1 MTVNVFGSPP
11 ASALRS
17 SGRDPNPPQ
26 PRPPAELG
34 RGQRGRCGPGGV
46 PVAAESPVPPPHRT
60 SDWPGVRHPAGLGRR
75 RVRGQAR
82 AADGQQTCVGLDRGL
97 RRLVHLLSGS
107 PGRLYPAWGITVGF
121 WVQVVGLLLWAWSF
135 SKLARS
141 YGIVPADRGLV
152 TGGAYAIVRHP
163 LYSAYVVGGIGYLMQ
178 SLSVRNAVVEMIA
191 VSWQLVRIRAEERHL
206 ESPAYAAYRARVPW
220 RLCPGLW

>member
-1 MTVNVFGSPP
+1 MTVKEFGSPS
-11 ASALRS
+11 ASTRRS
-17 SGRDPNPPQ
+17 
-26 PRPPAELG
+26 LG
-34 RGQRGRCGPGGV
+34 RGPNPASRVRRLSWVAGNGAGAALAVYLLLPNLQFFLDTGQAIGLVFVIQQVWVAVVFMARRAPRTVSRRALDWIAAYAGWFTSFLVRPGGY
-46 PVAAESPVPPPHRT
+46 H
-60 SDWPGVRHPAGLGRR
+60 
-75 RVRGQAR
+75 
-82 AADGQQTCVGLDRGL
+82 
-97 RRLVHLLSGS
+97 
-107 PGRLYPAWGITVGF
+107 PAWGITVGF
-121 WVQVVGLLLWAWSF
+121 WVQVLGVLLWAWSF

-163 LYSAYVVGGIGYLMQ
+163 LYSAYMVGGIGYLMQ

>member
-1 MTVNVFGSPP
+1 
-11 ASALRS
+11 
-17 SGRDPNPPQ
+17 
-26 PRPPAELG
+26 
-34 RGQRGRCGPGGV
+34 
-46 PVAAESPVPPPHRT
+46 
-60 SDWPGVRHPAGLGRR
+60 
-75 RVRGQAR
+75 
-82 AADGQQTCVGLDRGL
+82 
-97 RRLVHLLSGS
+97 
-107 PGRLYPAWGITVGF
+107 
-121 WVQVVGLLLWAWSF
+121 VQVVGLLLWAWSF

>member
-1 MTVNVFGSPP
+1 MTVKVFGSRS
-11 ASALRS
+11 ASTRRS
-17 SGRDPNPPQ
+17 SGRGPNPASRVRRLSWVAGNGAGAALAVYLLLPNLQ
-26 PRPPAELG
+26 FFLRTGQAIGLVFVIQQVWVAVVFMARRAPRTVSRRALDWIAAYAG
-34 RGQRGRCGPGGV
+34 WFTSFLVRPGGY
-46 PVAAESPVPPPHRT
+46 H
-60 SDWPGVRHPAGLGRR
+60 
-75 RVRGQAR
+75 
-82 AADGQQTCVGLDRGL
+82 
-97 RRLVHLLSGS
+97 
-107 PGRLYPAWGITVGF
+107 PAWGITVGF
-121 WVQVVGLLLWAWSF
+121 WVQVLGLLLWAWSF

-163 LYSAYVVGGIGYLMQ
+163 LYSAYMVGGIGYLMQ

>member
-17 SGRDPNPPQ
+17 SGRDPNPPSRVRRLSWVAGNAAGAALAVYLLLPNLQ
-26 PRPPAELG
+26 YLLRTGQAIGLVFVIQQVWVAVVFVARRAPRTVSRRALDWIAAYAG
-34 RGQRGRCGPGGV
+34 WFTSFLVRPGGY
-46 PVAAESPVPPPHRT
+46 H
-60 SDWPGVRHPAGLGRR
+60 
-75 RVRGQAR
+75 
-82 AADGQQTCVGLDRGL
+82 
-97 RRLVHLLSGS
+97 
-107 PGRLYPAWGITVGF
+107 PAWGITVGF

-163 LYSAYVVGGIGYLMQ
+163 VYSAYVVGGIGYLMQ

-191 VSWQLVRIRAEERHL
+191 LSWQLVRIRAEERHL